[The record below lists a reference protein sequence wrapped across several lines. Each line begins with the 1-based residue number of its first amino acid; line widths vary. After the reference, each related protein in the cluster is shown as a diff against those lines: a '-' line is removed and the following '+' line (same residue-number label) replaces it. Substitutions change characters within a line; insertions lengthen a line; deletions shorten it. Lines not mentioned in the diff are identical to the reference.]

1 MPTKLTV
8 IDGQRSSKPT
18 RKLGRH
24 GSTLWRNII
33 DEFEIDD
40 AGGLEMLSL
49 ACQQLDRAES
59 CRARIDADGD
69 DQGQEWTA

>member
-33 DEFEIDD
+33 DEFEVDD
-40 AGGLEMLSL
+40 AGGWKCYHLPVSNWI
-49 ACQQLDRAES
+49 APRVA
-59 CRARIDADGD
+59 APG
-69 DQGQEWTA
+69 